1 MENNWLSIVR
11 GDGEARACVFC
22 GQHRR
27 EHCKSIGVSAVLS
40 MLNAQQPCLQDEL
53 FSRAMRNVCD
63 AALATHAAWQNDDR
77 DAGFSA
83 CLCCHHW
90 VARRKKGR
98 LVFPLQ
104 ALVWYVNT
112 MRPLGKKNMDH
123 RVVMRLCQTLSE
135 PGPAVKLPHTTHLT
149 ASTQAASTQAASTQ
163 AASTQVSNFYSSLFS
178 SQEKALFAQI
188 ACTTIDNIGDVIAR
202 YYHTQNAHSI
212 FSASSSLVEKLRKSE
227 SRKDRPQPHHT
238 QPHHTQPHHT
248 QPHHTQ
254 PHHTQPLTQLHQP
267 PPPPDD

>member
-40 MLNAQQPCLQDEL
+40 MLNSQQLCLQDEL
-53 FSRAMRNVCD
+53 FSRAMCNVCD
-63 AALATHAAWQNDDR
+63 AALATHAAWQNDDS

-112 MRPLGKKNMDH
+112 MMPLGKKNMDH

-135 PGPAVKLPHTTHLT
+135 PGPAMKLPHTTHPN
-149 ASTQAASTQAASTQ
+149 AASTQV
-163 AASTQVSNFYSSLFS
+163 ASTQVSNFYSSLFS

-238 QPHHTQPHHT
+238 QPHHTQP
-248 QPHHTQ
+248 
-254 PHHTQPLTQLHQP
+254 LTQLHQP